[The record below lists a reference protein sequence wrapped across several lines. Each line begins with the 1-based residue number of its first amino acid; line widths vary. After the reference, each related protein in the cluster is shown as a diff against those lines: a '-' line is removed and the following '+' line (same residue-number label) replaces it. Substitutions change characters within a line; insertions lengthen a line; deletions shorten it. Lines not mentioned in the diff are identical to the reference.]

1 MGTTPSGPYADGSSG
16 ESPLAPPGS
25 PAPADERRPAAPA
38 APSEV
43 AGPVA
48 RTPDLTPEAL
58 RAVSQEVALQFPA
71 PFDETELVLMDVDPH
86 RVHAYWHVAGRDL
99 AAAQEQ
105 AGGARSNHLVLRVR
119 DVTPDESDLEGY
131 PEPFDIEVQ
140 GLDSHCYVDLWQ
152 DGRTY
157 EAELGLRAPDDSLIG
172 LARSNR
178 VETPHAGP
186 RPRAA
191 AVAPPAAIPPPRATA
206 AEPEAAPQP
215 ELRTAGALKD
225 ENPVP
230 SAAVAPYTPVRQ
242 ALIGPFP
249 EAPYAALRESLFGR
263 LPEAPSVPI
272 GEALFRPV
280 PETLPAAAQ
289 ESLFGPLPEAPSV
302 PIGGTP
308 FGHAPEVP
316 SAALQESLFG
326 PLPEA
331 PSVPIG
337 EAPFGHT
344 PGAPGPSQER
354 SFAEAPE
361 VALQVPPGQGLVPE
375 FPNAF
380 PGPGTGEGITGPG
393 GDGTAYQAV
402 DGALLPDFDAGST
415 TAPAGVATDTT
426 GDGGPLDTGGEP
438 FVTYS
443 SSALAG
449 SPLLEINAELH
460 VYGRARPGSRLRIFG
475 RPVVLR
481 PDGSFSVRRPLP
493 TGAVVLPIQLEDP
506 DPAQPGPGESG

>member
-1 MGTTPSGPYADGSSG
+1 M
-16 ESPLAPPGS
+16 
-25 PAPADERRPAAPA
+25 
-38 APSEV
+38 EV

-48 RTPDLTPEAL
+48 HTPDLTPEAL
-58 RAVSQEVALQFPA
+58 QAVSEEVALQFPA
-71 PFDETELVLMDVDPH
+71 PFDETELVLMGVDPH
-86 RVHAYWHVAGRDL
+86 RVHAYWHVAARDL
-99 AAAQEQ
+99 AAAHER
-105 AGGARSNHLVLRVR
+105 AGGARSSTLVLRVR
-119 DVTPDESDLEGY
+119 DVTPDESGLERDW
-131 PEPFDIEVQ
+131 EPFDIEVQ

-152 DGRTY
+152 DGRAY
-157 EAELGLRAPDDSLIG
+157 EAELGLGAPDGSLIG

-191 AVAPPAAIPPPRATA
+191 AVAPPAAIPPPRAIA

-215 ELRTAGALKD
+215 ELRTAGPLKD

-249 EAPYAALRESLFGR
+249 EAPYAALQESLFGR

-280 PETLPAAAQ
+280 PETLPAALQVSLFGPLPEAPSVPIRGAPIGPFPEVPSATLQ

-302 PIGGTP
+302 PIGKAPIGP
-308 FGHAPEVP
+308 FPEVP

-337 EAPFGHT
+337 EAP
-344 PGAPGPSQER
+344 
-354 SFAEAPE
+354 E
-361 VALQVPPGQGLVPE
+361 VALRAPPGQGLVPE

-380 PGPGTGEGITGPG
+380 PGPGAGEGITGPG
-393 GDGTAYQAV
+393 GDGSAYQAV
-402 DGALLPDFDAGST
+402 DGALLPAFDAGST
-415 TAPAGVATDTT
+415 TAPAGVAMDTT
-426 GDGGPLDTGGEP
+426 GADGSLDTGGEP

-493 TGAVVLPIQLEDP
+493 AGAVVLPIQLEDP
-506 DPAQPGPGESG
+506 DPTQPGPGEPD